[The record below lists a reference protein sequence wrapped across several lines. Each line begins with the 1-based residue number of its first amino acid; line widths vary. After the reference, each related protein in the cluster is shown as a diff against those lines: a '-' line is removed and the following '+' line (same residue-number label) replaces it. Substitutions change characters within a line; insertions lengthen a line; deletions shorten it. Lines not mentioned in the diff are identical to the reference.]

1 MNCHVISFSLF
12 SGDSDL
18 ASKLRL
24 LQEQDRAKKKKKKK
38 KKKVQ
43 EEP

>member
-12 SGDSDL
+12 SGDIDL
-18 ASKLRL
+18 ASKLRFV
-24 LQEQDRAKKKKKKK
+24 QEQDRAKKKKKKK
-38 KKKVQ
+38 KKVQ